1 MLEPVLPAT
10 IDTSPALPLEV
21 APVLIAILPDV
32 PLADE
37 PLLIDT
43 EPLLAFFVAE
53 AVDTVTDSPT
63 LLRAA
68 MEPPDKT
75 KLEEPLELAPT
86 DTTTSPLVPVLD
98 APLLM
103 DTTPLEP
110 AAAAP
115 ETSDKAPELPELL
128 DPEATETAPLCT
140 PEALP
145 TMTTPLSESTDD
157 PLRIFTLPPWLPALT
172 STPALTPD

>member
-1 MLEPVLPAT
+1 M
-10 IDTSPALPLEV
+10 DTSPALPLEV

-43 EPLLAFFVAE
+43 EPLLTEFVAE
-53 AVDTVTDSPT
+53 AVDNNTDSPT

-68 MEPPDKT
+68 MEPPDKNNHDD
-75 KLEEPLELAPT
+75 PLELAPT
-86 DTTTSPLVPVLD
+86 DSITSPLVPELD
-98 APLLM
+98 APLPM
-103 DTTPLEP
+103 DTTPLDSR
-110 AAAAP
+110 AAP

-128 DPEATETAPLCT
+128 DPVETETAPLCT

-172 STPALTPD
+172 STPALSPD